1 MGVCESLCFEPPLT
15 LVSGLAAIFFGFFIF
30 SAGPRERQKL
40 AEKTHNWRLLG
51 GAVALQLQITCLGTQ
66 KGKRQALLRSSH
78 VCGSLGKNVLCRSHF
93 TRQGSDSPPSALAT
107 DLKIETSAVIECCV
121 CARGVW
127 SRLTSKEVL
136 GEDCTGDSWPG

>member
-1 MGVCESLCFEPPLT
+1 M
-15 LVSGLAAIFFGFFIF
+15 
-30 SAGPRERQKL
+30 
-40 AEKTHNWRLLG
+40 
-51 GAVALQLQITCLGTQ
+51 
-66 KGKRQALLRSSH
+66 
-78 VCGSLGKNVLCRSHF
+78 CGSLGKNVLCSHF

-121 CARGVW
+121 CVRGVW